1 MSLCCSYLFEM
12 SYQESKYFIQKR
24 IFNHLLH
31 QAATLRFFF
40 LRNTFDVELASH
52 SQYFLLLSLR
62 QLCLLRPTFLPP
74 DATKKLME
82 KMIWTFK
89 EQHCHP
95 ESLLWMNWV
104 HRWRKKHKPSNDEE
118 EVVYSLLSTVW
129 KQIQRG
135 GHRSL
140 CKVRVLQVEVR
151 RALAALCSV
160 TSSQH
165 FLWAQYSLIQPR
177 PSSVEPALQ
186 RES

>member
-1 MSLCCSYLFEM
+1 MLQLFVWNVVPGVKIFH
-12 SYQESKYFIQKR
+12 SKTNSESFAPSGCYSKI
-24 IFNHLLH
+24 
-31 QAATLRFFF
+31 FF

-177 PSSVEPALQ
+177 PSSVEPAVQ